1 VDDELIEEVL
11 GLYRHVRDHNEAADD
26 DTLVGLIMWDLRE
39 CEILELATD
48 ALSDDATGVDTTRD
62 LAMTRIRRLIHAFKK
77 YNPNDGSSI
86 LTGQPEF

>member
-1 VDDELIEEVL
+1 
-11 GLYRHVRDHNEAADD
+11 
-26 DTLVGLIMWDLRE
+26 
-39 CEILELATD
+39 
-48 ALSDDATGVDTTRD
+48 VDTTRD